1 MGFSSAQSAELNSP
15 SKEERDMRKKSVPK
29 SVLSAVVKTQTRK
42 NTLAANAAMYEFMWG
57 EKPPRGR
64 KKKN

>member
-1 MGFSSAQSAELNSP
+1 
-15 SKEERDMRKKSVPK
+15 MRKKSVPK
-29 SVLSAVVKTQTRK
+29 NIINAMVKTQTRK
-42 NTLAANAAMYEFMWG
+42 NTMAANALMYEFLWG